1 MEIERDFARLTDKFK
16 NQKKIEIPYP
26 GPESD
31 EALFIHGLIIKG
43 LTYTGPL
50 FLGRF
55 LALATHEILNSLDN
69 MRLWRAFLSTEK
81 ITAEQAT
88 SAHRLAFAKARDREL
103 LALRKAAQDQKIAIT
118 FEAGLQVDLVEF
130 TITANF
136 LFTPDEI
143 KLLENG
149 LVSASSELVRADL
162 TGLSGLILAG
172 KALHMA
178 GVQPQLI
185 SEKSSALRLGVG
197 SRNQS
202 HAPIERARPYVAE
215 IEHLPDFP
223 DNIRRIME
231 ACNDD
236 KSDAR
241 TIAHEISQ
249 DAAIAS
255 AIIRLANSGGF
266 AGGHIS
272 DLLEA
277 VKIVGIRNISG
288 LLLNVGAI
296 GILEKHFGLTE
307 ELHNHPI
314 KVAAYSRFLARKF
327 KLARIADAAYV
338 AGLLHDIGRVV
349 LAARLTE
356 KEAYEKAA
364 SIEPAYRL
372 SIEEMTCGINHAE
385 LGAMLA
391 RKWNFP
397 DHLSAAI
404 EFHHAPYLALPEHRD
419 LVFTVYLANAIADYE
434 PGKVN
439 FYTLE
444 PEVLQTFSINSRQAF
459 EMLAALLQNQAL

>member
-1 MEIERDFARLTDKFK
+1 MEIERDFARLTEKFK
-16 NQKKIEIPYP
+16 NQKKVEIPYP
-26 GPESD
+26 GAESD
-31 EALFIHGLIIKG
+31 ESLFIHGLIIKG

-55 LALATHEILNSLDN
+55 LALAVHEILLSLDT
-69 MRLWRAFLSTEK
+69 MKLWRAFLVGEK
-81 ITAEQAT
+81 ISPEGATAE
-88 SAHRLAFAKARDREL
+88 HRLSFEKAREREL
-103 LALRKAAQDQKIAIT
+103 LALRKAAADQKISIV
-118 FEAGLQVDLVEF
+118 FEARLQSDLVEY
-130 TITANF
+130 TITTNF
-136 LFTPDEI
+136 LFTKEEI
-143 KLLENG
+143 AGLEQN
-149 LVSASSELVRADL
+149 LVTTSSELGKSDL
-162 TGLSGLILAG
+162 AELSGLTLAG

-178 GVQPQLI
+178 GVHPQLL
-185 SEKSSALRLGVG
+185 SESTSSLRLGVG

-202 HAPIERARPYVAE
+202 HAPIERARPYIDE

-231 ACNDD
+231 ACNDE

-249 DAAIAS
+249 DAPIAS

-296 GILEKHFGLTE
+296 GILEKKFGITE
-307 ELHNHPI
+307 ELHLHPI
-314 KVAAYSRFLARKF
+314 RVAAYSRFLARKF
-327 KLARIADAAYV
+327 KFARIADAAYV

-349 LAARLTE
+349 LAARMTE
-356 KEAYEKAA
+356 KEAFEKA
-364 SIEPAYRL
+364 STIEPAYRL
-372 SIEEMTCGINHAE
+372 SIEEMTCGINHSE

-397 DHLSAAI
+397 EHLSAAI
-404 EFHHAPYLALPEHRD
+404 EFHHAPYLALAEHRD

-434 PGKVN
+434 QGKVN

-444 PEVLQTFSINSRQAF
+444 PEVLQVFSINSRQAF